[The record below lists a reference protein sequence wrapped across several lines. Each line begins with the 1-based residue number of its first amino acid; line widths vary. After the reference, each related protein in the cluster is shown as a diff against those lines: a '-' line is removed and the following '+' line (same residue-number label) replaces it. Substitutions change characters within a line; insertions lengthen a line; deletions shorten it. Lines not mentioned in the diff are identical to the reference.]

1 MPTKTKEI
9 NEKNNKK
16 TNKVA
21 TTKTTVKPKTSSK
34 GTAKKKDTAKK
45 AVAKKAEKKVT
56 AKKTT
61 VKKTTTTAKKATVKK
76 ASTKKVTAR
85 KSTAKKA
92 ATTRKATAKTK
103 KQEQFVDIV
112 EYYDLPYRYNE
123 TVIKILYQTPN
134 TLFVYWDISD
144 KDREN
149 YIKQYGENFFNITRP
164 VLIIH
169 NITMNYSFE
178 VPIDDFA
185 NSWYLHINDSKCD
198 YKVELGRRPNYY
210 NEEATKEIQENI
222 NTDYIYVSSSNEIE
236 TPNDHVLFSTN
247 ENNTIKFRNIKNND
261 EKTISLVDFVR
272 SLPALK
278 EKRDI
283 PIISEEIFQAVYSG
297 IYKDEDISFFE
308 RLSNPSSG
316 GLATSNMSSSR
327 SALF

>member
-1 MPTKTKEI
+1 MQTKTKEI

-123 TVIKILYQTPN
+123 TVVKILYQTPN

-297 IYKDEDISFFE
+297 IYKDEDINFFE

>member
-92 ATTRKATAKTK
+92 VTTRKATGKTK

>member
-85 KSTAKKA
+85 ESTAKKA

-123 TVIKILYQTPN
+123 TVVKILYQTPN

-198 YKVELGRRPNYY
+198 YKVELGRRPNNY

-297 IYKDEDISFFE
+297 IYKDEDINFFE

-316 GLATSNMSSSR
+316 GLATSNMSSSK

>member
-92 ATTRKATAKTK
+92 TTTRKATGKTK

-123 TVIKILYQTPN
+123 TVVKILYQTPN

-198 YKVELGRRPNYY
+198 YKVELGRRPNNY

-297 IYKDEDISFFE
+297 IYKDEDINFFE

>member
-56 AKKTT
+56 AQKTT

-92 ATTRKATAKTK
+92 VTTRKATGKTK

-123 TVIKILYQTPN
+123 TVVKILYQTPN

-297 IYKDEDISFFE
+297 IYKDEDINFFE

-316 GLATSNMSSSR
+316 GLATSNMSSSK

>member
-21 TTKTTVKPKTSSK
+21 TTK
-34 GTAKKKDTAKK
+34 ATAKK
-45 AVAKKAEKKVT
+45 AVVEKKVT

-92 ATTRKATAKTK
+92 TTTRKATGKTK

-123 TVIKILYQTPN
+123 TVVKILHQTPN

-297 IYKDEDISFFE
+297 IYKDEDINFFE

>member
-1 MPTKTKEI
+1 MANKSKEKVIDNEVKKIKSTKKSTKRSNPKTKKTASTSDSI
-9 NEKNNKK
+9 KKSDALLVTSKNKE
-16 TNKVA
+16 T
-21 TTKTTVKPKTSSK
+21 
-34 GTAKKKDTAKK
+34 
-45 AVAKKAEKKVT
+45 
-56 AKKTT
+56 
-61 VKKTTTTAKKATVKK
+61 
-76 ASTKKVTAR
+76 TKKVT
-85 KSTAKKA
+85 KKA
-92 ATTRKATAKTK
+92 TSKKNTTRKTKASNTVTK
-103 KQEQFVDIV
+103 KSVTAL
-112 EYYDLPYRYNE
+112 EYYDLPFRYNQ
-123 TVIKILYQTPN
+123 TIVKVLAQTPSV
-134 TLFVYWDISD
+134 LFVYWDISD
-144 KDREN
+144 ADVQNLKKN
-149 YIKQYGENFFNITRP
+149 YGENFLNNTRP
-164 VLIIH
+164 FLIVR
-169 NITMNYSFE
+169 NETMNYSFE
-178 VPIDDFA
+178 VEVNDYA

-297 IYKDEDISFFE
+297 IYKDEDINFFE

>member
-56 AKKTT
+56 AQKTT

-123 TVIKILYQTPN
+123 TVVKILYQTPN

-247 ENNTIKFRNIKNND
+247 KNNTIKFRNIKNND

-297 IYKDEDISFFE
+297 IYKDEDINFFE